1 MLKQIADNEL
11 KVFYDNITYQQK
23 LIKVVKN
30 QTTYTEDEIV
40 EKLKENNND
49 PIKVIQK
56 YMNIKPKEEEEKKSL
71 NQTVYSEIGAFLKQK
86 K

>member
-1 MLKQIADNEL
+1 MIKYIYFFNIMDENEIQ
-11 KVFYDNITYQQK
+11 KK

-49 PIKVIQK
+49 PIQVIRE
-56 YMNIKPKEEEEKKSL
+56 YMNINTEKKEEKKSL

>member
-1 MLKQIADNEL
+1 MIKYIYFFYIMDENE
-11 KVFYDNITYQQK
+11 IQQK

-40 EKLKENNND
+40 EKLKENDND
-49 PIKVIQK
+49 PIKVIQD
-56 YMNIKPKEEEEKKSL
+56 YMNIKPKEKIEKKSL

>member
-1 MLKQIADNEL
+1 MDENEIQ
-11 KVFYDNITYQQK
+11 KK
-23 LIKVVKN
+23 LINVVKN

-49 PIKVIQK
+49 PIQVIRK
-56 YMNIKPKEEEEKKSL
+56 YMNINTEKKEEKKSL
-71 NQTVYSEIGAFLKQK
+71 NQTVYSEIGNFLKQK

>member
-1 MLKQIADNEL
+1 MDENEIQ
-11 KVFYDNITYQQK
+11 KK
-23 LIKVVKN
+23 LINVVKN
-30 QTTYTEDEIV
+30 QTTYTEDEII

-49 PIKVIQK
+49 PIQVIRK
-56 YMNIKPKEEEEKKSL
+56 YMNINTEKKEEKKSL

>member
-1 MLKQIADNEL
+1 MDENEIQ
-11 KVFYDNITYQQK
+11 KK

-30 QTTYTEDEIV
+30 QTTYTENEIV

-49 PIKVIQK
+49 PIQVIRE
-56 YMNIKPKEEEEKKSL
+56 YMNINTEKKEEKKSL

>member
-1 MLKQIADNEL
+1 MDENE
-11 KVFYDNITYQQK
+11 IQQK

>member
-1 MLKQIADNEL
+1 MDENE
-11 KVFYDNITYQQK
+11 IQQK

-30 QTTYTEDEIV
+30 QTTYTEEEIV
-40 EKLKENNND
+40 QKLKENDND
-49 PIKVIQK
+49 PIKVIQQ
-56 YMNIKPKEEEEKKSL
+56 YMNIKPKEKKEKKSL

>member
-1 MLKQIADNEL
+1 MDENE
-11 KVFYDNITYQQK
+11 IQQK

-40 EKLKENNND
+40 EKLKENDND
-49 PIKVIQK
+49 PIKVIQD
-56 YMNIKPKEEEEKKSL
+56 YMNVKPRKEEEKKSL
-71 NQTVYSEIGAFLKQK
+71 NQTVYSEIGNFLKQK

>member
-1 MLKQIADNEL
+1 MDENEIQ
-11 KVFYDNITYQQK
+11 KK
-23 LIKVVKN
+23 LIMVVKN
-30 QTTYTEDEIV
+30 QTTYTEEEIV

-49 PIKVIQK
+49 PIQVIRN
-56 YMNIKPKEEEEKKSL
+56 YMNIKPKKEEEKKSL

>member
-1 MLKQIADNEL
+1 MIKYIYFFNIMDKNE
-11 KVFYDNITYQQK
+11 IQQK

-40 EKLKENNND
+40 EKLKENDND

>member
-1 MLKQIADNEL
+1 MDENE
-11 KVFYDNITYQQK
+11 IQQK

-30 QTTYTEDEIV
+30 QTTYTEDEII

-49 PIKVIQK
+49 PIKIIQE

-71 NQTVYSEIGAFLKQK
+71 NQIVYSEIGAFLKQK

>member
-1 MLKQIADNEL
+1 MDENEIQ
-11 KVFYDNITYQQK
+11 KK

-49 PIKVIQK
+49 PIQVIRK
-56 YMNIKPKEEEEKKSL
+56 YMNINTEKKEEKK
-71 NQTVYSEIGAFLKQK
+71 
-86 K
+86 

>member
-1 MLKQIADNEL
+1 MDENE
-11 KVFYDNITYQQK
+11 IQQK

-40 EKLKENNND
+40 EKLKENDND
-49 PIKVIQK
+49 PIKVIQD
-56 YMNIKPKEEEEKKSL
+56 YMNIKPKEKIEKKSL

>member
-1 MLKQIADNEL
+1 MDENEIQI
-11 KVFYDNITYQQK
+11 K
-23 LIKVVKN
+23 LIMVVKN
-30 QTTYTEDEIV
+30 QTTYTEEEIV

-49 PIKVIQK
+49 PIQVIRN
-56 YMNIKPKEEEEKKSL
+56 YMNIKPKKEEEKKSL

>member
-1 MLKQIADNEL
+1 MIKYIYFFNIMDENEIQ
-11 KVFYDNITYQQK
+11 KK

-49 PIKVIQK
+49 PIQVIRK
-56 YMNIKPKEEEEKKSL
+56 YMNINTEKKEEKKSL

>member
-1 MLKQIADNEL
+1 MIKYIYFFNIMDKNE
-11 KVFYDNITYQQK
+11 IQQK

>member
-1 MLKQIADNEL
+1 MDENEIQ
-11 KVFYDNITYQQK
+11 KK

-49 PIKVIQK
+49 PIQVIRK
-56 YMNIKPKEEEEKKSL
+56 YMNINTEKKEEKKSL

>member
-1 MLKQIADNEL
+1 MDENEIQ
-11 KVFYDNITYQQK
+11 KK

-49 PIKVIQK
+49 PIQVIRE
-56 YMNIKPKEEEEKKSL
+56 YMNINTEKKEEKKSL